1 MKFDDPDRKLDEEY
15 QKNIRFRKTLRYS
28 NQISSKQRHHVQFQ
42 KKKIRTIKDHSILT
56 SALIPN

>member
-15 QKNIRFRKTLRYS
+15 HKNIRFRKTLRYS

-42 KKKIRTIKDHSILT
+42 KNIRTIKDQSILT

>member
-42 KKKIRTIKDHSILT
+42 KKIRTIKDQSILT